1 MPNDNSVNKED
12 RLWKLS
18 RTATIAGVAIVLLVS
33 LVILKPAA
41 PDKITLLTGPE
52 GTGYHELGKRYAV
65 YLRDLGLEAEVQVT
79 DGGFDNV
86 KRLAAGADDTVAFAP
101 SNIEQV
107 VGDSVDTSHLV
118 SLGSVAYEPLWLF
131 YRSELEIRRIPDLA
145 GLRVAAGAKGT
156 VVHYVAGFLFDLNGI
171 SDQVEI
177 QPSEGQTPRTIAMA
191 LIDGQIDAA
200 FAIGGPTSPA
210 IKDLLA
216 DEDVGVLSFER
227 ADAYQALDPGITK
240 LVAPQGIFDL
250 AENLPPEDLVLLS
263 ATTNLV
269 TLDSF
274 FPGAVPLLLQAAA
287 DVHDR
292 QRIVIAD
299 QTFPNAQNVS
309 LPLKRAAGRYYEQ
322 GAKGL
327 SKFLPYKVTR
337 WLNHLGFVV
346 LPLLAL
352 AVVLVKI
359 VPLILKI
366 WISIKLTGFF
376 KRLEEVEK
384 SHAAGGDRPTLL
396 AELDALDRASA
407 AIFVPRSS
415 LPNYIDFRQFLHDMR
430 ERVAG
435 S

>member
-1 MPNDNSVNKED
+1 LP
-12 RLWKLS
+12 
-18 RTATIAGVAIVLLVS
+18 AINNL
-33 LVILKPAA
+33 
-41 PDKITLLTGPE
+41 
-52 GTGYHELGKRYAV
+52 
-65 YLRDLGLEAEVQVT
+65 
-79 DGGFDNV
+79 
-86 KRLAAGADDTVAFAP
+86 
-101 SNIEQV
+101 
-107 VGDSVDTSHLV
+107 
-118 SLGSVAYEPLWLF
+118 
-131 YRSELEIRRIPDLA
+131 
-145 GLRVAAGAKGT
+145 
-156 VVHYVAGFLFDLNGI
+156 
-171 SDQVEI
+171 
-177 QPSEGQTPRTIAMA
+177 
-191 LIDGQIDAA
+191 LIDQ
-200 FAIGGPTSPA
+200 
-210 IKDLLA
+210 DL
-216 DEDVGVLSFER
+216 GVLSFER

-250 AENLPPEDLVLLS
+250 ANNIPPEDLVLLS

-274 FPGAVPLLLQAAA
+274 YPGAVPLLLRAAS

-292 QRIVIAD
+292 QRIITAGES
-299 QTFPNAQNVS
+299 FPSAQNVS
-309 LPLKRAAGRYYEQ
+309 LPLKPAARRYYEQ
-322 GAKGL
+322 GEKGL

-366 WISIKLTGFF
+366 RISIKLTGFF

-384 SHAAGGDRPTLL
+384 SNAGGGDQPALL

-407 AIFVPRSS
+407 TIFVPRSNLS
-415 LPNYIDFRQFLHDMR
+415 NYIDFRQFLHDMR

>member
-1 MPNDNSVNKED
+1 V
-12 RLWKLS
+12 
-18 RTATIAGVAIVLLVS
+18 
-33 LVILKPAA
+33 
-41 PDKITLLTGPE
+41 
-52 GTGYHELGKRYAV
+52 
-65 YLRDLGLEAEVQVT
+65 
-79 DGGFDNV
+79 
-86 KRLAAGADDTVAFAP
+86 
-101 SNIEQV
+101 
-107 VGDSVDTSHLV
+107 
-118 SLGSVAYEPLWLF
+118 
-131 YRSELEIRRIPDLA
+131 RRITDLA

-177 QPSEGQTPRTIAMA
+177 QPSEGQTPRTVAEA
-191 LIDGQIDAA
+191 LIEGQIDAA
-200 FAIGGPTSPA
+200 FTMGGPAAPA
-210 IKDLLA
+210 IRDLLDA
-216 DEDVGVLSFER
+216 EDLSVLSFER

-250 AENLPPEDLVLLS
+250 ANNIPPEDLVLLS
-263 ATTNLV
+263 ATTNLI

-274 FPGAVPLLLQAAA
+274 YPGAVPLLLRAAA

-292 QRIVIAD
+292 QRTVTAGES
-299 QTFPNAQNVS
+299 FPSAQNVS
-309 LPLKRAAGRYYEQ
+309 LPLKPAADRYYDQ
-322 GAKGL
+322 GKKGL

-384 SHAAGGDRPTLL
+384 SHAAGGDQSQLL

-407 AIFVPRSS
+407 TIFVPRSS

>member
-1 MPNDNSVNKED
+1 MPEITSISKEEHFW
-12 RLWKLS
+12 RWS
-18 RTATIAGVAIVLLVS
+18 RTATIAVVAIVLLVS

-52 GTGYHELGKRYAV
+52 GSGYHELGKRYAV
-65 YLRDLGLEAEVQVT
+65 YLTDFGLKAEVQVT

-101 SNIEQV
+101 SNIEHV
-107 VGDSVDTSHLV
+107 AGDTVDTSHLV

-131 YRSELEIRRIPDLA
+131 YRSELEIRKIPDLA

-156 VVHYVAGFLFDLNGI
+156 VVHYLARLLFELNGI

-177 QPSEGQTPRTIAMA
+177 QPSEGQTPRTIAQA

-200 FAIGGPTSPA
+200 FVIGGPAMPT
-210 IKDLLA
+210 IRDLLDA
-216 DEDVGVLSFER
+216 EDLGVLSFER

-269 TLDSF
+269 TLDTLY
-274 FPGAVPLLLQAAA
+274 PGAVPLLLRAAA
-287 DVHDR
+287 DVRDQ
-292 QRIVIAD
+292 QRIVTAD
-299 QTFPNAQNVS
+299 QSFPSAQNVS

-322 GAKGL
+322 GEKGL

-346 LPLLAL
+346 LPLLVL
-352 AVVLVKI
+352 AVVLVKV
-359 VPLILKI
+359 VPLFLKI
-366 WISIKLTGFF
+366 WISIKLTGYF

-384 SHAAGGDRPTLL
+384 SHAAGGDRPTIL

-407 AIFVPRSS
+407 TIFVPRAS

>member
-1 MPNDNSVNKED
+1 M
-12 RLWKLS
+12 
-18 RTATIAGVAIVLLVS
+18 
-33 LVILKPAA
+33 
-41 PDKITLLTGPE
+41 
-52 GTGYHELGKRYAV
+52 
-65 YLRDLGLEAEVQVT
+65 
-79 DGGFDNV
+79 
-86 KRLAAGADDTVAFAP
+86 
-101 SNIEQV
+101 
-107 VGDSVDTSHLV
+107 
-118 SLGSVAYEPLWLF
+118 
-131 YRSELEIRRIPDLA
+131 
-145 GLRVAAGAKGT
+145 
-156 VVHYVAGFLFDLNGI
+156 
-171 SDQVEI
+171 
-177 QPSEGQTPRTIAMA
+177 
-191 LIDGQIDAA
+191 
-200 FAIGGPTSPA
+200 
-210 IKDLLA
+210 
-216 DEDVGVLSFER
+216 
-227 ADAYQALDPGITK
+227 
-240 LVAPQGIFDL
+240 
-250 AENLPPEDLVLLS
+250 
-263 ATTNLV
+263 
-269 TLDSF
+269 
-274 FPGAVPLLLQAAA
+274 
-287 DVHDR
+287 
-292 QRIVIAD
+292 
-299 QTFPNAQNVS
+299 
-309 LPLKRAAGRYYEQ
+309 KRAAGRYYEQ